1 MAEKARPVNYNLCIL
16 YSIYYREGG
25 ELGGGGELRK
35 ILTFN
40 YLLFRDDN
48 SE

>member
-25 ELGGGGELRK
+25 REGGEELRK

-40 YLLFRDDN
+40 YPLFTDNN